1 MLIKTRAESPMLVI
15 LLIIAECVILLLSL
29 SIGRYR
35 ISISDVLGVMFNLH
49 NDISPRIRTI
59 MFNVRFPRVWG
70 ALFSG
75 MALSCSGAAYQSLF
89 RNPLASPD
97 ILGAATGASFGAALG
112 ILLDKGEPA
121 AQFIAFC
128 MGLAAVSLTSI
139 LSRVAGRNQP
149 GIIPLVLSGLVV
161 SGLFSAFISLI
172 KYFADPENQLP
183 AITYWLMGGLST
195 VTPKMVFTAAI
206 VIVTG
211 TLVLNHSRW
220 LLNLLSFEEDECR
233 SMGVN
238 LLAAR
243 IFVIITATL
252 ISSSAISL
260 SGPVGWVCLV
270 VPHMARMLVGCNY
283 RILLPVS
290 TLLGGSY
297 LMIIDDIARNAA
309 RVEIP
314 LGILTSLVGAPFFF
328 LVLNSYSRE

>member
-1 MLIKTRAESPMLVI
+1 MLLI
-15 LLIIAECVILLLSL
+15 LLIAAGCGIFLLSL

-35 ISISDVLGVMFNLH
+35 IPVGDALGSILGLKDDV
-49 NDISPRIRTI
+49 SPRVKTI
-59 MFNVRFPRVWG
+59 LFNVRLPRVWG
-70 ALFSG
+70 ALLSG

-97 ILGAATGASFGAALG
+97 ILGAATGASFGTALG
-112 ILLDKGEPA
+112 ILLDKGEPVT
-121 AQFIAFC
+121 QVIAFC
-128 MGLAAVSLTSI
+128 MGLAAVSLTAI
-139 LSRVAGRNQP
+139 LSRAVGRNQSS
-149 GIIPLVLSGLVV
+149 IIPLVLSGLVV
-161 SGLFSAFISLI
+161 SGLFSAFISLV

-195 VTPKMVFTAAI
+195 VTREMVFTAAI
-206 VIVTG
+206 IIVTG
-211 TLVLNHSRW
+211 TVILNQLRW
-220 LLNLLSFEEDECR
+220 LLNLISFEEDECR

-252 ISSSAISL
+252 ISSAAISL
-260 SGPVGWVCLV
+260 SGPVGWVCLFI
-270 VPHMARMLVGCNY
+270 PHMTRMLVGCNY

-290 TLLGGSY
+290 TLLGGIY
-297 LMIIDDIARNAA
+297 LMLIDDLARNMA

-328 LVLNSYSRE
+328 LVLSRTERNKS

>member
-1 MLIKTRAESPMLVI
+1 MLLI
-15 LLIIAECVILLLSL
+15 LLIAAGCGIFLLSL

-35 ISISDVLGVMFNLH
+35 IPLGDVFGVIFGLQ
-49 NDISPRIRTI
+49 DEISPRIRTI
-59 MFNVRFPRVWG
+59 LFKVRLPRVWG
-70 ALFSG
+70 ALLSG

-97 ILGAATGASFGAALG
+97 ILGAATGASFGTALG
-112 ILLDKGEPA
+112 ILFDKGEPIV
-121 AQFIAFC
+121 QVIAFC
-128 MGLAAVSLTSI
+128 MGLVAVSLTSI
-139 LSRVAGRNQP
+139 LSRAVGREQP
-149 GIIPLVLSGLVV
+149 SIIPLVLSGLVV

-195 VTPKMVFTAAI
+195 VTQEMVFAAAI
-206 VIVTG
+206 IIVTG
-211 TLVLNHSRW
+211 IFILNQMRW
-220 LLNLLSFEEDECR
+220 LLNLVSFEEDECR

-243 IFVIITATL
+243 IFIIITATL

-260 SGPVGWVCLV
+260 SGPVGWVCLF

-297 LMIIDDIARNAA
+297 LMIIDDIARNIAK
-309 RVEIP
+309 VEIP

-328 LVLNSYSRE
+328 LVLFRTARNES